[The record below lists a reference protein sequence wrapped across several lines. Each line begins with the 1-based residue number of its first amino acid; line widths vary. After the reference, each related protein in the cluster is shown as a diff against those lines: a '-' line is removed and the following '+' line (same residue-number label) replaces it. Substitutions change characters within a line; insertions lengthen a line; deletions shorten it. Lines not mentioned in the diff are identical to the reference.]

1 MTATAP
7 TRMMPDQGQMEILG
21 TAAQCFMERGFDKTS
36 IDDVARKLGSTKGRI
51 YHFFASKAD
60 LFFAVAE
67 VGMNLNNAAIAPC
80 LKLEVS
86 AIERL
91 RAMVFAHCLSM
102 IESQPYQNAIWQGVE
117 IHLHGAT
124 TPEQRERLAALIDL
138 REKYSNQFRVV
149 MEQAKQDGDIDYPD
163 VSIARQLMF
172 SSLSSVIFWYKP
184 RSGETAKDRL
194 KVAHQCVRFAL
205 QGLGDRGE
213 PTSERG
219 DISKRQPQTG

>member
-1 MTATAP
+1 MTVTAP
-7 TRMMPDQGQMEILG
+7 TRTMPDQGQMEILSI
-21 TAAQCFMERGFDKTS
+21 AAQCFMERGYDKTS

-67 VGMNLNNAAIAPC
+67 IGMRLNYAAIAPC
-80 LKLEVS
+80 LALEVP

-91 RAMVFAHCLSM
+91 RAMVLAHCLSM
-102 IESQPYQNAIWQGVE
+102 IESQPFQNAIWQGVE

-124 TPEQRERLAALIDL
+124 TPEQRERLAALITL
-138 REKYSNQFRVV
+138 RETYSDEFRAVL
-149 MEQAKQDGDIDYPD
+149 EQAKKDGAIHYPD

-184 RSGETAKDRL
+184 RVGETAKDRL

-213 PTSERG
+213 PPTRIQENL
-219 DISKRQPQTG
+219 K